1 MTFVQNFP
9 FFSIIIAMF
18 SGIISCALSGKRAR
32 NVSLAAITLTTFLSA
47 AVFLFCKQTGESY
60 TYMMGHFPAPW
71 GNELRA
77 GMLEGLTAVIF
88 GAVMLLSVLGGM
100 DHTAQDVEDTNL
112 NLFYVMI
119 DLMLSSLLALIY
131 TNDLFTAYVFVEIN
145 TIAGCGLI
153 MIRQKGRSL
162 SAAIRYMIMSQLGSG
177 LFLIGLSM
185 LYDVTGHLLMSPA
198 KEAVAA
204 IEAAGSYEIPML
216 VILAVIS
223 VGLAIKSGLYPF
235 HYWIPDTYGYAT
247 PTASAILSGLVSK
260 GYIFLLIKVFYRVLG
275 TENVVASRI
284 VNVLFIFGLAGMLMG
299 SIHAIMET
307 DTRRMIAYSSVAQ
320 IGYIYMGIGLGT
332 EAGMVAAVF
341 HMFTHSATKALLF
354 ISAVGLY
361 EVSGDKKDYKSLRG
375 AGYRNPLAGIGFSV
389 GALSMVGFPML
400 AGFISKLLFAS
411 SALLSPHKM
420 IVTLIALAVSTT
432 LNAIYFLRLV
442 ITLYSREGGQETT
455 GLAARLESGRQ
466 KKGRSAGKKASES
479 AMGAERTAGRA
490 AYKSSWNLRLA
501 VICFIL
507 LNLILG
513 LQSQPIVQAV
523 AAGLSMFD

>member
-1 MTFVQNFP
+1 MTLVQNFP

-18 SGIISCALSGKRAR
+18 SGILSCALSGKKAR
-32 NVSLAAITLTTFLSA
+32 NLSLAVIAATTVMSA
-47 AVFLFCKQTGESY
+47 AVLRFCMGTGESY

-71 GNELRA
+71 GNEIRA
-77 GMLEGLTAVIF
+77 GVLEGLTATVF
-88 GAVMLLSVLGGM
+88 GVVMLLSVLGGM
-100 DHTAQDVEDTNL
+100 DHTAEDVEGTKL

-198 KEAVAA
+198 RAAVEV

-260 GYIFLLIKVFYRVLG
+260 GYIFLLIKIFYRVLG
-275 TENVVASRI
+275 RENVVASRI
-284 VNVLFIFGLAGMLMG
+284 VNVLFVFGLAGMLMG
-299 SIHAIMET
+299 SLHAILEK

-361 EVSGDKKDYKSLRG
+361 EVSGNKKDYKSLRG

-400 AGFISKLLFAS
+400 AGFISKLLFAT
-411 SALLSPHKM
+411 SALQSPNKM
-420 IVTLIALAVSTT
+420 IITLIGLAVSTT

-442 ITLYSREGGQETT
+442 ITLYSREGDRDARG
-455 GLAARLESGRQ
+455 AAE
-466 KKGRSAGKKASES
+466 RSAVS
-479 AMGAERTAGRA
+479 
-490 AYKSSWNLRLA
+490 KSSWKLRLA
-501 VICFIL
+501 VLCFIF

-513 LQSQPIVQAV
+513 LKSQPIVQAI
-523 AAGLSMFD
+523 AAGLSTLE